1 MIREVAILILGLFGL
16 LLMVVVAG
24 MIMALPL

>member
-1 MIREVAILILGLFGL
+1 MIRPVATLILGLFGL

-24 MIMALPL
+24 MILALPL

>member
-24 MIMALPL
+24 MILALPL